1 MDDNYENNNKIQQA
15 FDFSENE
22 QTLLSDINGL
32 GVALDNDFYEIQA
45 TEGSLDIFVELTFN
59 HNEGNLDLFLFDSTG
74 NEIASSNSLD
84 DNEIID
90 FTVDKAGTYYIQ
102 VTSGDGT
109 FSGNTYDLFWDDVI
123 AENTFRTINGLNN
136 NLQNPEFGSATEKG
150 TRYTQLLR
158 LGPQAYEDGLS
169 EPRGAGLTTP
179 LELPSA
185 RAVSNAIADQGEES
199 IVNDF
204 KLSDWFWQW
213 GQFIDHDISLTEAD
227 TSGDSFPIPV
237 PTGDPDFDSSGT
249 GTQTIPLTRSIFD
262 PATGTTNPREQ
273 INEITAFLDGSMV
286 YGSDEATA
294 DFLRAKNGTGKL
306 ATSIG
311 LNGEI
316 LLPTDSDGFLAGD
329 IRVNEQL
336 GLISVHTLFVRE
348 HNRLAD
354 KITDV
359 LDNGNGS
366 KADKLNELFE
376 ESGLSRGDFIYESA
390 RRLVGAEIQ
399 TITYNE
405 FLPFLLGKNVL
416 DKYTGYD
423 ETVDPGIFTEF
434 STGVFRFG
442 HTMLSPQLLQV
453 EDDGSYE
460 AVALRDAFF
469 QPGKIME
476 DGVDSLLKGLES
488 QQPQE
493 VDNLLIDDVRNFL
506 RVSPENVFFFDLAS
520 LNIQRGREN
529 GIADINTFRNA
540 IGLSPYTDFDELTGG
555 DSELAAKFASVYDSI
570 DDVDLWIGGLA
581 EQDVNGGVVGETIS
595 AIIIEQFSNLR
606 DGDRFY
612 FENDQYFQELKGILD
627 QNIDNVSLA
636 NIIEDN
642 SDVKIVGSAFT
653 VNNPIVV

>member
-1 MDDNYENNNKIQQA
+1 MDDNYEKNNRIQKA
-15 FDFSENE
+15 FNLKKNE
-22 QTLLSDINGL
+22 QTLLSDIDGL
-32 GVALDNDFYEIQA
+32 GIALDDDFYKIKA
-45 TEGSLDIFVELTFN
+45 TKGSLDIFVELTFN
-59 HNEGNLDLFLFDSTG
+59 HNEGNLDLFLFDSKR
-74 NEIASSNSLD
+74 NEIASSDSLD

-109 FSGNTYDLFWDDVI
+109 FSGNTYDLLWDDVI
-123 AENTFRTINGLNN
+123 GENTFRTINGLNN

-158 LGPQAYEDGLS
+158 LGPEAYEDGLS
-169 EPRGAGLTTP
+169 EPRGGGLTTP
-179 LELPSA
+179 LELPSP

-213 GQFIDHDISLTEAD
+213 GQFIDHDIDLTEAD
-227 TSGDSFPIPV
+227 SSGDSFPIPV
-237 PTGDPDFDSSGT
+237 PTGDPDFDPSGT
-249 GTQTIPLTRSIFD
+249 GTQIIPLTRSIFD

-273 INEITAFLDGSMV
+273 VNEITTFLDASMV

-294 DFLRAKNGTGKL
+294 LSLRANDGTGKL

-311 LNGEI
+311 PDGEI
-316 LLPTDSDGFLAGD
+316 LLPTDGAGNFIAGD

-336 GLISVHTLFVRE
+336 GLTSVHTLFVRE
-348 HNRLAD
+348 HNRLAQ
-354 KITDV
+354 KTADV
-359 LDNGNGS
+359 LDDGNGR

-390 RRLVGAEIQ
+390 RRLVGAKIQ

-405 FLPFLLGKNVL
+405 FLPLLLGKDAL
-416 DKYTGYD
+416 AEYTGYD
-423 ETVDPGIFTEF
+423 ETVEPGIFTEF

-453 EDDGSYE
+453 EEDGSYE

-469 QPGKIME
+469 QPSKIME

-488 QQPQE
+488 QQAQA
-493 VDNLLIDDVRNFL
+493 VDNFLIDDVRNFL
-506 RVSPENVFFFDLAS
+506 FGPPGAGGFDLAS

-529 GIADINTFRNA
+529 GVADINTVRNA
-540 IGLSPYTDFDELTGG
+540 IGLSSYTDFDELTGG
-555 DSELAAKFASVYDSI
+555 NSELAAKFASVYDSI

-595 AIIIEQFSNLR
+595 AIIIQQFTNLR

-612 FENDQYFQELKGILD
+612 FENDPYFQELEGIID
-627 QNIDNVSLA
+627 KNIDKVSLA
-636 NIIEDN
+636 DIIEDN
-642 SDVKIVGSAFT
+642 SDVKIVASAFT

>member
-1 MDDNYENNNKIQQA
+1 MDDNYEKNNRIQQA

-32 GVALDNDFYEIQA
+32 GVALDDDLYKIEA

-59 HNEGNLDLFLFDSTG
+59 HNEGNLDLFLLDSTG
-74 NEIASSNSLD
+74 NEIASSDSLD

-109 FSGNTYDLFWDDVI
+109 FSGNTYDLLWDDVI
-123 AENTFRTINGLNN
+123 GENTFRTINGLNN

-158 LGPQAYEDGLS
+158 LGPEAYEDGLS
-169 EPRGAGLTTP
+169 EPRGGGLTTP

-213 GQFIDHDISLTEAD
+213 GQFIDHDIDLTEAD
-227 TSGDSFPIPV
+227 SSGDSFPIPV
-237 PTGDPDFDSSGT
+237 PTGDPDFDPFGT

-294 DFLRAKNGTGKL
+294 LSLRADDGTGKL

-311 LNGEI
+311 PDGEI
-316 LLPTDSDGFLAGD
+316 LLPTDSDGNFLAGD

-354 KITDV
+354 EITDV

-390 RRLVGAEIQ
+390 RRLVGAKIQ

-405 FLPFLLGKNVL
+405 FLPLLLGKDAL
-416 DKYTGYD
+416 GEYTGYD
-423 ETVDPGIFTEF
+423 ETLEPGIFTEF

-453 EDDGSYE
+453 EEDGSYE

-469 QPGKIME
+469 QPSKIME

-488 QQPQE
+488 QQAQA
-493 VDNLLIDDVRNFL
+493 VDNFLIDDVRNFL
-506 RVSPENVFFFDLAS
+506 FGPPGAGGFDLAS

-529 GIADINTFRNA
+529 GVADINTVRNA
-540 IGLSPYTDFDELTGG
+540 IGLSSYTDFDELTGG
-555 DSELAAKFASVYDSI
+555 NSELAAKFASVYDSI

-581 EQDVNGGVVGETIS
+581 EQDINGGVVGETIS
-595 AIIIEQFSNLR
+595 AIIIKQFTNLR

-612 FENDQYFQELKGILD
+612 VKNNPYLKELEGIIDKNL
-627 QNIDNVSLA
+627 DNVSLA
-636 NIIEDN
+636 DIIEDN
-642 SDVKIVGSAFT
+642 SDVKIVASAFT

>member
-1 MDDNYENNNKIQQA
+1 MDDNYEKNNRIQQA

-32 GVALDNDFYEIQA
+32 GVALDDDLYKIEA

-59 HNEGNLDLFLFDSTG
+59 HNEGNLDLFLLDSTG
-74 NEIASSNSLD
+74 NEIASSDSLD

-109 FSGNTYDLFWDDVI
+109 FSGNTYDLLWDDVI
-123 AENTFRTINGLNN
+123 GENTFRTINGLNN

-158 LGPQAYEDGLS
+158 LGPEAYEDGLS
-169 EPRGAGLTTP
+169 EPRGGGLTTP

-213 GQFIDHDISLTEAD
+213 GQFIDHDIDLTEAD
-227 TSGDSFPIPV
+227 SSGDSFPIQV
-237 PTGDPDFDSSGT
+237 PTGDPDFDPFGT

-294 DFLRAKNGTGKL
+294 LSLRADDGTGKL

-311 LNGEI
+311 PDGEI
-316 LLPTDSDGFLAGD
+316 LLPTDSDGNFLAGD

-354 KITDV
+354 EITDV

-390 RRLVGAEIQ
+390 RRLVGAKIQ

-405 FLPFLLGKNVL
+405 FLPLLLGKDAL
-416 DKYTGYD
+416 GEYTGYD
-423 ETVDPGIFTEF
+423 ETLEPGIFTEF

-453 EDDGSYE
+453 EEDGSYE

-469 QPGKIME
+469 QPSKIME

-488 QQPQE
+488 QQAQA
-493 VDNLLIDDVRNFL
+493 VDNFLIDDVRNFL
-506 RVSPENVFFFDLAS
+506 FGPPGAGGFDLAS

-529 GIADINTFRNA
+529 GVADINTVRNA
-540 IGLSPYTDFDELTGG
+540 IGLSSYTDFDELTGG
-555 DSELAAKFASVYDSI
+555 NSELAAKFASVYDSI

-581 EQDVNGGVVGETIS
+581 EQDINGGVVGETIS
-595 AIIIEQFSNLR
+595 AIIIKQFTNLR

-612 FENDQYFQELKGILD
+612 VKNDPYLKELEGIIDKNL
-627 QNIDNVSLA
+627 DNVSLA
-636 NIIEDN
+636 DIIEDN
-642 SDVKIVGSAFT
+642 SDVKIVASAFT

>member
-1 MDDNYENNNKIQQA
+1 MDDNYENNNSIQQA

-22 QTLLSDINGL
+22 QTLLSNINGL
-32 GVALDNDFYEIQA
+32 GVALDNDFYEIEA

-158 LGPQAYEDGLS
+158 LGPEAYQDELS
-169 EPRGAGLTTP
+169 EPRGGGLTTP

-185 RAVSNAIADQGEES
+185 REVSNAIADQGEQS
-199 IVNDF
+199 IANDF

-237 PTGDPDFDSSGT
+237 PTGDPDFDPFGT

-294 DFLRAKNGTGKL
+294 LSLRANDGTGKL

-311 LNGEI
+311 PDGEI
-316 LLPTDSDGFLAGD
+316 LLPTDSDGNFLAGD

-348 HNRLAD
+348 HNRLAQ
-354 KITDV
+354 KTADV
-359 LDNGNGS
+359 LDNGKGR
-366 KADKLNELFE
+366 KANKLNELFE

-453 EDDGSYE
+453 EEDGSYE

-488 QQPQE
+488 QQAQE

-506 RVSPENVFFFDLAS
+506 FGRPGAGGFDLAS

-529 GIADINTFRNA
+529 GVADINTFRNA

-612 FENDQYFQELKGILD
+612 FENDQYLKELKGILD
-627 QNIDNVSLA
+627 KNIDKVSLA

-642 SDVKIVGSAFT
+642 SDVQIVGSAFT

>member
-109 FSGNTYDLFWDDVI
+109 FSGNTYDLLWDDVI
-123 AENTFRTINGLNN
+123 VENTFRTINGLNN